1 MCPTPG
7 SRPQI
12 VLTLT
17 YNHIWNI
24 VQSDAI
30 INASSNF
37 NLLKFD
43 SECRLHFCLLYPD
56 LLEVFSFCFGLHPSF
71 GILYWSPIWF
81 NLLSTNLKLRYLHF
95 GFLFCFRQSRPPAA
109 RTSST
114 GSLGSES
121 AALSALSLDSLVA
134 PDTPI
139 QFDIISPVSEDL
151 PGQAKSS
158 GQSGR

>member
-1 MCPTPG
+1 MRPT
-7 SRPQI
+7 
-12 VLTLT
+12 V
-17 YNHIWNI
+17 
-24 VQSDAI
+24 
-30 INASSNF
+30 
-37 NLLKFD
+37 
-43 SECRLHFCLLYPD
+43 
-56 LLEVFSFCFGLHPSF
+56 
-71 GILYWSPIWF
+71 
-81 NLLSTNLKLRYLHF
+81 
-95 GFLFCFRQSRPPAA
+95 QSRPPTA

-158 GQSGR
+158 GQSGSLGYFLLEIQEKFGSPASR